1 MSTIAQEKQVIWTG
15 ARVPAELHTQMS
27 VRVAQERITI
37 QQFLQEA
44 ILLRLASGVKENAA

>member
-1 MSTIAQEKQVIWTG
+1 M
-15 ARVPAELHTQMS
+15 PAELHTQMS